1 MPAGRVL
8 RAVPGRARVV
18 IRLAMRGCTNRPMLL
33 LVAAHNWRARDG
45 PFLEQLGC
53 CDPMP
58 NSHGEK
64 VVGINME
71 RLRHWLGTGACVSRP
86 AEKLLGK
93 AGGRARGRAGA
104 QSRPSGPS
112 CSTPLAVAGLAG
124 FFPLHPMTITG
135 AERLRKARAAEA
147 ARASEASAGPKED
160 AEE

>member
-1 MPAGRVL
+1 
-8 RAVPGRARVV
+8 
-18 IRLAMRGCTNRPMLL
+18 MLL

-86 AEKLLGK
+86 AEKLLG
-93 AGGRARGRAGA
+93 
-104 QSRPSGPS
+104 
-112 CSTPLAVAGLAG
+112 LAG